1 MPQSRSKNSSNLGRA
16 MIKNRFQSKRAPS
29 DQWIAPAD
37 ATFTAAHKSV
47 NLKSTTDSSD
57 LEEFLASATLA
68 GTEFEAERYNVK
80 LVTPD
85 PRKGVLSPSEAKRVK
100 EMHDTYKKFLSI
112 PRRPHWEKST
122 VSADLD
128 ARERGDFLEWRRQL
142 SEIAEIEGLI
152 VTPYEKNLEV
162 WRQLWRVLERSDI
175 VVQIVDA
182 RNPLLYYCE
191 DLAKYVAEI
200 NTGKEHFILI
210 NKGDL
215 LSDVQRQTW
224 ADYFN
229 QAGLKA
235 AFFSALQASDANV
248 EVVLFVAPTLLVIY
262 RSSKKIS
269 EEQVENISSESDEDD
284 ETDTSVESSESDSE
298 DFQNEESSES
308 ADQSDRFKTLV
319 PDDSECRGG
328 STEGATAPL
337 IAAVQESYQCSKRV
351 LSRDDL
357 LELFRILRQSEN
369 TFMAD
374 VTTVGFVGYPNV
386 GKSST
391 LNALMQHKRVSVSA
405 TPGKT
410 KHFQTMYVDKTLML
424 CDCPG
429 LVMPSF
435 ASSAADMICNG
446 ILPVDQLRDPLP
458 PVNLICSR
466 IPRSALESK
475 YGIQLPFVKEYGVD
489 YEIIPPPTAEEFLNA
504 YASMRG
510 FVTARA
516 LPDISR
522 AARHI
527 LKDYINGELLY
538 CHAPPGINQDTYHS
552 NETDTELQ
560 STESGVQNEEKH
572 QKAEGVLVSSAST
585 LPAEL
590 STNTRS
596 GRVDREFFAESG
608 AGIYEKRGGINKLS
622 ITRMEGALTPF
633 GLPYEQYMENLAKM
647 NILLNRKI
655 LADFDIWEPRTFRV
669 GLGVR
674 EVRKFCHQSLT
685 TLVSH
690 KCDLENVT
698 TSVQKAVR
706 SYPTDSVLVRRC
718 LEF

>member
-1 MPQSRSKNSSNLGRA
+1 MR
-16 MIKNRFQSKRAPS
+16 
-29 DQWIAPAD
+29 
-37 ATFTAAHKSV
+37 
-47 NLKSTTDSSD
+47 DS
-57 LEEFLASATLA
+57 
-68 GTEFEAERYNVK
+68 YC
-80 LVTPD
+80 
-85 PRKGVLSPSEAKRVK
+85 
-100 EMHDTYKKFLSI
+100 
-112 PRRPHWEKST
+112 
-122 VSADLD
+122 
-128 ARERGDFLEWRRQL
+128 
-142 SEIAEIEGLI
+142 
-152 VTPYEKNLEV
+152 
-162 WRQLWRVLERSDI
+162 DI
-175 VVQIVDA
+175 VVQTVDA

-200 NTGKEHFILI
+200 NAEKEHFILI

-248 EVVLFVAPTLLVIY
+248 EILQ
-262 RSSKKIS
+262 KIS

-410 KHFQTMYVDKTLML
+410 KHFQTTHVDKTLML

-538 CHAPPGINQDTYHS
+538 CHAPPGVNQDTYPT

-560 STESGVQNEEKH
+560 STDSGVQNEEKH
-572 QKAEGVLVSSAST
+572 QTAESVLVSSAST

-596 GRVDREFFAESG
+596 GRVDREFS
-608 AGIYEKRGGINKLS
+608 L
-622 ITRMEGALTPF
+622 
-633 GLPYEQYMENLAKM
+633 
-647 NILLNRKI
+647 
-655 LADFDIWEPRTFRV
+655 RV
-669 GLGVR
+669 
-674 EVRKFCHQSLT
+674 E
-685 TLVSH
+685 
-690 KCDLENVT
+690 
-698 TSVQKAVR
+698 
-706 SYPTDSVLVRRC
+706 
-718 LEF
+718 LEFTRSVVESIRYADRCPQCQGIRRQKNTSKRTRKKKFDVLFAI